1 MLDQI
6 YDCININEHSR
17 DFLTTVE
24 QQMGIVAD
32 LSRADFLL
40 YGRLS
45 ENKAVVLSH
54 ARPHSLAH
62 VYLKSREGTVIDPN
76 RRPEVMRTFISGRPQ
91 GEVRSTIVEGALVVR
106 QTWPLYYPHPFMSVD
121 TDNSDDASGK
131 PQVVAVM
138 VAAINLIEYERH
150 RLRSKVY
157 RRALKRLQTML
168 LYGRLF
174 GAENLTHF
182 GEQDGIIFTDCDG
195 IIRYASGIGANIY
208 RRVGYREALVGRPL
222 AAFETDDEALR
233 REVIGRNYCIERET
247 EENDRIW
254 IHKALPLVSYS
265 PHLSPTWWPW
275 VKNINHLLPIREKRY
290 GVIIAIHDATES
302 RRQDETIRIK
312 NAMIQEVHHRV
323 KNNLQTIAGLLRMQM
338 RRVKSEEARQSL
350 DEALARILSVAV
362 IHEFLS
368 SDSSNIINIRDVC
381 QRIIA
386 QFQQGML
393 SPDKNIQFKLT
404 GESIY
409 LPARQSTACS
419 LIVNELLQ
427 NSLEHGFTHKAEGF
441 IHLNLA
447 DDGDEVIMKVIDN
460 GDGLPSDF
468 SLDKNPSLGLQI
480 IKILVED
487 DLKGQIHFA
496 GHNEYGQGLS
506 VTIKFPKSL
515 FQGEA
520 GWIEHASS

>member
-1 MLDQI
+1 MLDRI
-6 YDCININEHSR
+6 YDCINLNEQSR
-17 DFLTTVE
+17 DFLFTIE
-24 QQMGIVAD
+24 KQMAIVAD

-45 ENKAVVLSH
+45 EKKAIVLSH
-54 ARPHSLAH
+54 TRPHSLAH
-62 VYLKSREGTVIDPN
+62 VYLKRREGTLIDIN
-76 RRPEVMRTFISGRPQ
+76 RRPEVMRTFFTGHPQ
-91 GEVRSTIVEGALVVR
+91 GEVRSTIVEGAPVVR
-106 QTWPLYYPHPFMSVD
+106 QTWPIYYPHPFVSPN
-121 TDNSDDASGK
+121 NSGASEK
-131 PQVVAVM
+131 PKVVAVV

-150 RLRSKVY
+150 RLRSNVY

-168 LYGRLF
+168 LYGQVL
-174 GAENLTHF
+174 GSENLTSF

-195 IIRYASGIGANIY
+195 IIRYSSGIGANIY

-222 AAFETDDEALR
+222 AAFETEDEALR
-233 REVIGRNYCIERET
+233 REAIGQNHCIERET
-247 EENDRIW
+247 KENDRIW
-254 IHKALPLVSYS
+254 IHKALPLVTYS
-265 PHLSPTWWPW
+265 PHLSPGWWPW
-275 VKNINHLLPIREKRY
+275 FKNFGLLPIRQKRY
-290 GVIIAIHDATES
+290 GVVIAINDVTES

-338 RRVKSEEARQSL
+338 RRVESAEARQAL
-350 DEALARILSVAV
+350 DEALTRILSVAV

-368 SDSSNIINIRDVC
+368 SDSSNIINIKEVC
-381 QRIIA
+381 QRIIT
-386 QFQQGML
+386 QFQQSMFD
-393 SPDKNIQFKLT
+393 PDKNIRLKVD

-409 LPARQSTACS
+409 IPARQATACS

-427 NSLEHGFTHKAEGF
+427 NSLEHGFAHKQSGF

-447 DDGDEVIMKVIDN
+447 DNGDEVIMKVIDD

-468 SLDKNPSLGLQI
+468 SLNETHSLGLQI

-496 GHNEYGQGLS
+496 GRTEHGQGLS

-515 FQGEA
+515 FKGEA